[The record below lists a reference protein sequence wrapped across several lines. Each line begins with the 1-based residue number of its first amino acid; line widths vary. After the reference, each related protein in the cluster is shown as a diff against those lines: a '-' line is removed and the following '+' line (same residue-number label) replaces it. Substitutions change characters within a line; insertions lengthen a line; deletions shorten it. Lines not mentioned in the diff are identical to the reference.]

1 MIHVSVIIPCFNA
14 ASWIREA
21 LKSVLEQNIDNM
33 EIIVIDDGSTDNS
46 ADIVAK
52 DFPTI
57 KLIGTKNQGASKA
70 RNLGT
75 RESEGEF
82 IQYLDADDML
92 APGKLVTQ
100 LESLRK
106 ARADVAYGDWQKL
119 AETDNGKFVKG
130 EIISR
135 KIENPEIELFTT
147 DKWCPMAAYLFRRS
161 IVEKIGGWNEN
172 LPIIQD
178 VRFQL
183 DCALHG
189 GIFHYL
195 PRVMGYFRV
204 HSAVSLSKRDPI
216 GFIRDCLCNAA
227 EVQKWWEEHGG
238 ISKER
243 KAALISAYECIARAS
258 FENDKKTFEAA
269 YEMLNIF
276 KPGYAPENST
286 PLKLASRVL
295 GYRNA
300 ETVALLY
307 RKTKKILGKIASKN
321 A

>member
-92 APGKLVTQ
+92 APGKLKIQ

-119 AETDNGKFVKG
+119 VETEDGKFIKG
-130 EIISR
+130 EIVSR
-135 KIENPEIELFTT
+135 RIKDPEIELFTA
-147 DKWCPMAAYLFRRS
+147 DKWCPMAAYLFKRS
-161 IVEKIGGWNEN
+161 IVEKIGGWNEG

-183 DCALHG
+183 DCALRG
-189 GIFHYL
+189 GIFQY
-195 PRVMGYFRV
+195 VTGIMGYFRV
-204 HSAVSLSKRDPI
+204 HSAGSLSKRNPI
-216 GFIRDCLCNAA
+216 GFVRDCLLNAA
-227 EVQKWWEEHGG
+227 EVQKWWEKHGG
-238 ISKER
+238 ISKKR
-243 KAALISAYECIARAS
+243 KVALISAYEYIARAS
-258 FENDKKTFEAA
+258 FENDRSTFESTYKAL
-269 YEMLNIF
+269 ERLS
-276 KPGYAPENST
+276 PGYIPERPKYLRFVS
-286 PLKLASRVL
+286 LLF

-300 ETVALLY
+300 EKIGIYY
-307 RKTKKILGKIASKN
+307 RCIKN
-321 A
+321 FVKV